1 MPFRAFLAGGLLVV
15 AGIAFLVSPWA
26 SSHPDGLERV
36 AIDEGIDGDQRPHA
50 LEELPTADYAIRG
63 IDDDRLATGL
73 AGLLGV
79 AATFVVAVGLVTGL
93 RRLRPDP
100 PPAGPT
106 A

>member
-1 MPFRAFLAGGLLVV
+1 MPFRAFLVGGLVVV
-15 AGIAFLVSPWA
+15 AGLASLVSPWA

-36 AIDEGIDGDQRPHA
+36 AIDEGIGGGERAHA
-50 LEELPTADYAIRG
+50 LDDLPTAGYTVRG
-63 IDDDRLATGL
+63 VDDDRLATGL
-73 AGLLGV
+73 AGLLGT
-79 AATFVVAVGLVTGL
+79 AATFVVAGGLVVGL